1 MTRPYFNMNSD
12 GGREQA
18 DNWARAERDR
28 YTSWSMANYKAP
40 DSTVMGDTHQPSTQK
55 RTVLY

>member
-1 MTRPYFNMNSD
+1 MTRPWFNMNSD

-18 DNWARAERDR
+18 AAWDAGERER

-40 DSTVMGDTHQPSTQK
+40 ESTVMGDTPQPSTQK